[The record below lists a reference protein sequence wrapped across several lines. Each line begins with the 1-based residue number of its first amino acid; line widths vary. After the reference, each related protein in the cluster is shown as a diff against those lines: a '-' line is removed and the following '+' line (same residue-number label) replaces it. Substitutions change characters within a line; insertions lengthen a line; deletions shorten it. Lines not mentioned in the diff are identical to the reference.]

1 MSTPPAGRPDTAPAA
16 GAGDVDVT
24 ADGGV
29 PADGVRYS
37 TVVTA
42 VGALIPEFRAQ
53 GLLVFFNETAPE
65 ELHDF
70 CLLHSPSVVHSIP
83 RPGDVV
89 ELDGAPFVVT
99 SVGDVVNENLIRLG
113 HMSLKADGSTTA
125 PLPGDV
131 CVEVGELPELGVGS
145 TMRILARPVD

>member
-1 MSTPPAGRPDTAPAA
+1 MSSPSPGRPDTEPAA
-16 GAGDVDVT
+16 GAGDVDV
-24 ADGGV
+24 V

-53 GLLVFFNETAPE
+53 GLLVFFGEMAPE

-70 CLLHSPSVVHSIP
+70 CLLHAPDVVHSIP

-89 ELDGAPFVVT
+89 ELDGAPFTVT
-99 SVGDVVNENLIRLG
+99 SVGDVVVENLIRLG

-131 CVEVGELPELGVGS
+131 CVEAGELPELGVGS
-145 TMRILARPVD
+145 TMRILARPAD